1 MKRSSALRVFTFA
14 AGLAACFC
22 SNLAAQDVAITNA
35 RIVTVTGPVIESGTI
50 IVRGGKVVSAAA
62 GTANTTGLK
71 VIDAKGMTAMPGFID
86 AHKHVDRFNKEQVQS
101 LLEAGYTTIL
111 SAGGTAENNLKLVE
125 SIESGAFNGPH
136 IIPAASL
143 PVMARDFE
151 TALARGALTG
161 YTPETGRA
169 AIRDMAAKGI
179 RNTGEIVMAPS
190 GLSPEDV
197 ATMKAIVEEGK
208 ERGVQINVHAVST
221 PAMTAAVDA
230 GITRLVH
237 LPNKDW
243 TGYEAAAKV
252 NGANAIVAGLIA
264 FGAPIIDRESPYP
277 ARVQFGRD
285 NSPRFRDGRAWPEA
299 LAGANREPGG
309 KATGTE
315 GGYTLINARRIF
327 DATGGKGIS
336 FSTDQ
341 DYADIVVLEHE
352 LKSFSVMF
360 SQPEIF
366 RIMGPNSATFVGMAD
381 QIGTLEKGKLADIVL
396 LDGDP
401 TLNIYEMLKTKVV
414 LKEGKVVVDKRPTQ
428 APAAAARPAAKR

>member
-1 MKRSSALRVFTFA
+1 MKRLYAFRL
-14 AGLAACFC
+14 LAA
-22 SNLAAQDVAITNA
+22 LAGTAALALATPGAAQAQNVAITNVKI
-35 RIVTVTGPVIESGTI
+35 IVGSGQIIDNGTI
-50 IVRGGKVVSAAA
+50 IVRDGKIESVTAGAAP
-62 GTANTTGLK
+62 TTGLQ
-71 VIDAKGMTAMPGFID
+71 VIDGKGMSAMPGFID
-86 AHKHVDRFNKEQVQS
+86 GHKHVNTGPEEKAQMQS

-111 SAGGTAENNLKLVE
+111 SAGGPGDGTLALKQH
-125 SIESGAFNGPH
+125 IDSGMINGPRV
-136 IIPAASL
+136 IASERVNL
-143 PVMARDFE
+143 RS
-151 TALARGALTG
+151 
-161 YTPETGRA
+161 TPDEARA
-169 AIRDMAAKGI
+169 AIRAMAAKGI
-179 RNTGEIVMAPS
+179 KHTGEIGITPEPAP
-190 GLSPEDV
+190 PQAEIDV
-197 ATMKAIVEEGK
+197 LKAVVDEGK
-208 ERGVQINVHAVST
+208 KVGVQINVHAVST
-221 PAMTAAVDA
+221 PAMTAAIDA

-252 NGANAIVAGLIA
+252 NAANAIVAGLIA
-264 FGAPIIDRESPYP
+264 FGAPIIDRDSPYP
-277 ARVQFGRD
+277 AQVQFGRD

-341 DYADIVVLEHE
+341 NYADIVVLEHE

-366 RIMGPNSATFVGMAD
+366 RIMGPNSATYVGMAD
-381 QIGTLEKGKLADIVL
+381 QIGTLEKGKLADIIL

-401 TLNIYEMLKTKVV
+401 TLNIFEMLKTKVV

-428 APAAAARPAAKR
+428 APAAAARPAAKK